1 VLLSNNI
8 HKCSCKVKIYK
19 FYELHVV
26 VYMKTDLN
34 NGLDMD
40 ADALNRGPE
49 SPATLATSIY
59 ERLKADILSAR
70 LEPGRKLQLRFLMEQ
85 YEAGQTP
92 LREALNRLTT
102 EDLVIGKEQRGFFVK
117 PISLGE
123 LGELTKTRCW
133 VEGLAL
139 RESLANST
147 PAWEEALL
155 VAHHRLERAPR
166 SLNPERFESNPE
178 WERLHRA
185 FHAQLIG
192 GCGSRP
198 LIGFCEQLA
207 DRLHR
212 YRSLS
217 SRKAF
222 RVRNVA
228 QEHADILKAVLDR
241 NSDEAVRL
249 LQQHYEQTADF
260 IRADLESDPPDAASP
275 T

>member
-1 VLLSNNI
+1 
-8 HKCSCKVKIYK
+8 
-19 FYELHVV
+19 
-26 VYMKTDLN
+26 
-34 NGLDMD
+34 MD
-40 ADALNRGPE
+40 VETLTKGVE

-70 LEPGRKLQLRFLMEQ
+70 LEPGRKLQLRFLMEH
-85 YEAGQTP
+85 YDAGQTP

-117 PISLGE
+117 PISLEE

-139 RESLANST
+139 RESIANAT
-147 PAWEEALL
+147 PSWEEALL
-155 VAHHRLERAPR
+155 VAHHRLERARR

-185 FHAQLIG
+185 FHAVLIG
-192 GCGSRP
+192 GCGSRS

-212 YRSLS
+212 YRALS

-222 RVRNVA
+222 RVRNVT
-228 QEHADILKAVLDR
+228 QEHAEILKSVLDR
-241 NSDEAVRL
+241 DAEDAVRL
-249 LQQHYEQTADF
+249 LQRHYEQTAEF
-260 IRADLESDPPDAASP
+260 IKADLERGTAAHR
-275 T
+275 